1 MIFLPSP
8 QPLSQRDWNSS
19 RSDKHCLRSKR
30 EAYPPNGKQSLKTRR
45 TKRKKHPLRLRTI
58 AAIPAGMPKPSI
70 KEHPMNKTLTVA
82 LILATLPA
90 VRAADS
96 TEIRLGL
103 ATGMAPEYPGSD
115 RYRASVNKNRA
126 PALPTLSIQR
136 RAQLRPR
143 PPRKKQKQG
152 ALAARLC
159 QRSPK
164 RVAAFSALPSRPAAA
179 SRMRAMVG
187 TVSMRR

>member
-1 MIFLPSP
+1 
-8 QPLSQRDWNSS
+8 
-19 RSDKHCLRSKR
+19 
-30 EAYPPNGKQSLKTRR
+30 
-45 TKRKKHPLRLRTI
+45 
-58 AAIPAGMPKPSI
+58 
-70 KEHPMNKTLTVA
+70 MNKTLTVA

-90 VRAADS
+90 VRAADN

-103 ATGMAPEYPGSD
+103 ATGITPEYPGSD
-115 RYRASVNKNRA
+115 RYRASVNKNPV